1 MIKLDCIFRSFG
13 TRWDTT
19 HICRNVRQDFSGP
32 SGTPSFLVQQAVF
45 VNTPCSWVGPLIVDF
60 KNVVSTLEAGF
71 SVLHFLHD
79 FSFFTHFSLSPRKWR
94 QQNHDRTI
102 LFEVERFC
110 RFVKVSFFVFLGRFH
125 EISVN
130 CREYQEIQ
138 LAHLMGFCRQVSGWC
153 QLVKV

>member
-71 SVLHFLHD
+71 SVLHFPHH

-94 QQNHDRTI
+94 QQNHVCTI
-102 LFEVERFC
+102 LFEVERFWRIWKVTFSSILT
-110 RFVKVSFFVFLGRFH
+110 RFQV
-125 EISVN
+125 ISVN
-130 CREYQEIQ
+130 CSKYQEIQ
-138 LAHLMGFCRQVSGWC
+138 LAYPMGFCKQVSGWC
-153 QLVKV
+153 QLVRV